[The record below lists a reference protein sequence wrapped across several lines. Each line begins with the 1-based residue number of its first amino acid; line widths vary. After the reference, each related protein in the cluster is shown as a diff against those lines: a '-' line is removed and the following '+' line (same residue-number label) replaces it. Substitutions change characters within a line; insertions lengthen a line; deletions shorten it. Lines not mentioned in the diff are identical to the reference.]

1 MSNLTR
7 DALKAMDK
15 KDTLSSFRT
24 RFELPNDI
32 IYLDGNSLGA
42 QPKAALAVAKDVV
55 GRQWGQDL
63 IKSWNTA
70 GWFDMPYRLGDK
82 LAVLLGADAGEM
94 LVTDS
99 TGINLYKI
107 LALAAKLNPE
117 RSVLLMENDN
127 FPTDVY
133 MAQGLIDQ
141 LGGSH
146 TLKLVPGDEIMAA
159 IDDSVAAV
167 SITQV
172 NYKTG
177 RLLDMAAITAK
188 AHACGALA
196 IWDLCHSAGAL
207 PVNLNGCNVDFAV
220 GCTYKYLNGG
230 PGSPAFIFAAKRHQ
244 NKASQPLSG
253 WWGHSDPFA
262 FSRDYAASPNIS
274 QMACGTQPIT
284 SMAMIECGL
293 DMFLDA
299 DMAEIRKK
307 SNTLCD
313 LFIELMESRCG
324 DFGFELN
331 SPRDGTKRG
340 SQISFN
346 HDNGYAIVKAL
357 IARGVIGDFRA
368 PANMRFGFAPLYVR
382 YVDVWDAVE
391 HLRDIMA
398 TGEWRKDIYNQQ
410 DAVT

>member
-1 MSNLTR
+1 MSSLTR
-7 DALKAMDK
+7 DTLINMDNGDNLK
-15 KDTLSSFRT
+15 SFHN
-24 RFELPNDI
+24 RFELPKDI

-42 QPKAALAVAKDVV
+42 QPSAALDVAVDVV

-70 GWFDMPYRLGDK
+70 GWFEMPYRLGDK
-82 LAVLLGADAGEM
+82 LAKLLGADEGEM

-99 TGINLYKI
+99 TGINLYKT
-107 LALAAKLNPE
+107 LALATKLNAD
-117 RSVLLMENDN
+117 RSVILMESDN

-133 MAQGLIDQ
+133 MAQGLIEQ
-141 LGGSH
+141 LGGTH
-146 TLKLVPGDEIMAA
+146 TLKLVPGDEIMDA
-159 IDDSVAAV
+159 IDHTVACV

-177 RLLDMAAITAK
+177 RMLNMAEITTK

-207 PVNLNGCNVDFAV
+207 PVDLNACNADFAV

-244 NKASQPLSG
+244 NKATQPLSG
-253 WWGHSDPFA
+253 WWGHNDPFA
-262 FSRDYAASPNIS
+262 FSRDYEASSGIS

-284 SMAMIECGL
+284 SMAMVDCGL

-299 DMAEIRKK
+299 DMDKVRAK
-307 SNTLCD
+307 SIALCD
-313 LFIELMESRCG
+313 LFIELVESRCG
-324 DFGFELN
+324 EYGFELN

-340 SQISFN
+340 SQVSFN
-346 HDNGYAIVKAL
+346 HENGYAIIKAL

-368 PANMRFGFAPLYVR
+368 PANMRFGFAPLYIR

-391 HLRDIMA
+391 HLRDIMV
-398 TGEWRKDIYNQQ
+398 TGEWKKDTYNQV

>member
-7 DALKAMDK
+7 DALVAMDK
-15 KDTLSSFRT
+15 EESLKSFRDQ
-24 RFELPNDI
+24 FELPDGMV
-32 IYLDGNSLGA
+32 YLDGNSLGA
-42 QPKAALAVAKDVV
+42 QPKAALDVAVDVV
-55 GRQWGQDL
+55 KRQWGRDL

-70 GWFDMPYRLGDK
+70 GWFEMPYKLGDK
-82 LAVLLGADAGEM
+82 LARLLGADQGEM

-99 TGINLYKI
+99 TGINLYKT
-107 LALAAKLNPE
+107 LALATKLNPD
-117 RSVLLMENDN
+117 RSVILMESDN

-133 MAQGLIDQ
+133 MAQGLIEQ
-141 LGGSH
+141 LGRSH
-146 TLKLVPGDEIMAA
+146 TLKLVPGDEIMNA
-159 IDDSVAAV
+159 IDDTIACV

-188 AHACGALA
+188 AHACGVLT

-207 PVNLNGCNVDFAV
+207 PVDLNACNADFAV

-230 PGSPAFIFAAKRHQ
+230 PGSPAFIFVAKRHQ
-244 NKASQPLSG
+244 NKATQPLSG
-253 WWGHSDPFA
+253 WWGHKDPFA
-262 FSRDYAASPNIS
+262 FNRDYEASSGIS
-274 QMACGTQPIT
+274 QMASGTQPIT
-284 SMAMIECGL
+284 SMAMVDCGL
-293 DMFLDA
+293 NMFLDA

-307 SNTLCD
+307 STALCD
-313 LFIELMESRCG
+313 LFIELVESRCG
-324 DFGFELN
+324 GYGFELN

-340 SQISFN
+340 SQVSFN
-346 HDNGYAIVKAL
+346 HASGYAIVKAL

-368 PANMRFGFAPLYVR
+368 PANMRFGFAPLYIR

-398 TGEWRKDIYNQQ
+398 SEEWEKDIYSKQ